1 MHRYRPHKAPKINY
15 TPNNSFIKQGTSR
28 EELDLHKTINLIL
41 PGVETVKG
49 DRTILEGREI
59 DIYIPQFRTGIE
71 YDGLAFHSDIKD
83 PNYHQWKTLLAEKKK
98 VRLIHIWSDLW
109 NTKRGIVT
117 DYLSKMFGKYQSISY
132 KECILTE
139 ISKQEAKKFL
149 DSTHIQG
156 YNKEANKFFGY
167 FYKNYLISVTVFKE
181 KNNSWTFLQKS
192 DRSTLMVE
200 EDLKHIIEYIEEK
213 YKPLEILATIDR
225 SLFDGEDLKTLGFRV
240 ESLSKPNIN
249 WTKDFKTRKL
259 QEKYT
264 LEQMKE
270 AGYHSFY
277 DCGTL
282 TLRKSLPINFT

>member
-41 PGVETVKG
+41 PGVKTVKG

-71 YDGLAFHSDIKD
+71 YDGLAFHSDVKD

-132 KECILTE
+132 KDCILTE
-139 ISKQEAKKFL
+139 VNRQEAKKFL

-156 YNKEANKFFGY
+156 YNKGANKFFGY
-167 FYKNYLISVTVFKE
+167 FYKNYLISVTSFKE

-225 SLFDGEDLKTLGFRV
+225 SLFDGEDLKTLGFKV

-277 DCGTL
+277 DCGIL
-282 TLRKSLPINFT
+282 TLKKSYP